1 MNKDGLWN
9 QLITE
14 PDFWTET
21 SGSAMFAYAMIVGV
35 NNGWLN
41 KEEYAPVARRA
52 WLGLCNYIND
62 KNDLTEVCVGTERR
76 TVNNIIWI
84 VIAGDY
90 HGQAPIIWCV
100 YAILN
105 K

>member
-62 KNDLTEVCVGTERR
+62 KNDLTEVCVGTGKK

-84 VIAGDY
+84 VPAS
-90 HGQAPIIWCV
+90 PVIIMDRHR
-100 YAILN
+100 
-105 K
+105 